1 MLCGSKMDES
11 SFRYAMENAQVVVSP
26 KQIIETFGTTSFR
39 FVHVSELMDRVNQVR
54 VRDGSIE
61 AERPRIVS
69 PHMFHKLALEGFGED
84 ARHFADWLEEHSEH
98 FKLLRYGFRFRKTDI
113 KEEVV
118 HDSLESVLGRIKD
131 DLVDEPKSAL
141 LSGMD
146 EGWEVTLLKFTWEM
160 IHRSAGENVGE
171 WKRRG
176 LI

>member
-1 MLCGSKMDES
+1 MDEP

-39 FVHVSELMDRVNQVR
+39 FIHVSELMDSVNQVR
-54 VRDGSIE
+54 VRDGTVE

-69 PHMFHKLALEGFGED
+69 PHTFHKLALEGFGED
-84 ARHFADWLEEHSEH
+84 ARHFADWLEAHAEQ
-98 FKLLRYGFRFRKTDI
+98 FKLLRYGFRFRKTDV
-113 KEEVV
+113 KEEIV
-118 HDSLESVLGRIKD
+118 HDSMEAVLGRIKD
-131 DLVDEPKSAL
+131 DIADHPKSAL

-146 EGWEVTLLKFTWEM
+146 DGWEVTLLKFTMET